1 MSDEAEATKPRAP
14 AFWAGALTNRAL
26 AFDLFERFIVCAWYG
41 TFAFRFLQQF
51 IATLDPTMLLLVVSE
66 GSVVAFTLFRR
77 PATTISLKPVDWL
90 LAMGG
95 TVLPLCARP
104 ESGAA
109 LLPLMLCV
117 LIMFA
122 GFAFQIW
129 AKLTL
134 RKRFGIVAA
143 NRGVQARG
151 PYALVRHP
159 MYAGYTITE
168 IGFFLAHPS
177 LWNATVYCG
186 AVTFQVLRI
195 LAEERY
201 LSRDPAYGELKSRVR
216 WRLVPGVF

>member
-1 MSDEAEATKPRAP
+1 
-14 AFWAGALTNRAL
+14 
-26 AFDLFERFIVCAWYG
+26 
-41 TFAFRFLQQF
+41 
-51 IATLDPTMLLLVVSE
+51 
-66 GSVVAFTLFRR
+66 
-77 PATTISLKPVDWL
+77 
-90 LAMGG
+90 
-95 TVLPLCARP
+95 
-104 ESGAA
+104 
-109 LLPLMLCV
+109 
-117 LIMFA
+117 MFS

-177 LWNATVYCG
+177 LWNGVVYMG
-186 AVTFQVLRI
+186 AVSFQILRI

-201 LSRDPAYGELKSRVR
+201 LARDPAYGDLRTRVR